1 MICTATYTI
10 TLADLDAGFV
20 TNTATASGQ
29 LPDGRIS
36 QDTDTVTLRGVP
48 SISLIK
54 MASPHSLAEFKA
66 GQVIT
71 YAFHVHNTG
80 TTPLGNVTVSDPL
93 PGLSPITCPHTVL
106 LPGATLLCHATY
118 TITQA
123 DQAAGSLTN
132 TAVATGTPPTGRP
145 VQGSHSLTIPDPA
158 GIRVVKSASPDDTA
172 HFNAGQVI
180 TYSFLVTNT
189 GEELLNPV
197 VVSDP
202 MRGLSPVSCPESR
215 LASGASMTCTATY
228 TITDADVAAGHLYN
242 AVLATG
248 TRPSGGLV
256 HGSDHLTLPV
266 LPTDNAPPIA
276 KTGGSII
283 PADPSRGDA
292 GLIGLLLLIAG
303 LALADVWWARRRAH
317 HQPKHA

>member
-1 MICTATYTI
+1 MTCTATYTI

-29 LPDGRIS
+29 LPDGRTT

-54 MASPHSLAEFKA
+54 MASPHSLASFKA

-80 TTPLGNVTVSDPL
+80 TTPLRNVTVSDPL
-93 PGLSPITCPHTVL
+93 PGMSPITCPHTVL

-158 GIRVVKSASPDDTA
+158 GIRVVKSASPDDAA
-172 HFNAGQVI
+172 HFNSGQVI

-189 GEELLNPV
+189 GEELLDPV

-202 MRGLSPVSCPESR
+202 MRGLSPVSCPDSR

-228 TITDADVAAGHLYN
+228 TLTDADVAAGHVYN
-242 AVLATG
+242 AVLVTG
-248 TRPSGGLV
+248 TRPNGGLV

-266 LPTDNAPPIA
+266 EPPGPTPPIA
-276 KTGGSII
+276 KTGGNII
-283 PADPSRGDA
+283 SAGPSSG
-292 GLIGLLLLIAG
+292 GTLTGLLLLIAG